1 MTASYF
7 LYKMLLVL
15 VINTLPQT
23 LRRLPLMRWHL
34 NSKINLLFNLYNL
47 LLLVKLYKM
56 KKLRL
61 YM

>member
-15 VINTLPQT
+15 VINTLSQT